1 MKAIDAPG
9 SANSSP
15 DGSLCGR
22 RILVVED
29 EILIALT
36 AQDMLTD
43 AGADVVIATCASEA
57 TDQLSGSHPL
67 DAAIIDLNLGHG
79 CDSSLAAI
87 AVRRGIPVVLATG
100 YSRVTDLPEAFTDIP
115 IVSKPYTGTTLVS
128 AVREAMGPRAAAG

>member
-1 MKAIDAPG
+1 MRVINTLD

-15 DGSLCGR
+15 NGSLHGC

-43 AGADVVIATCASEA
+43 AGANVVIATRATEA
-57 TDQLSGSHPL
+57 ADHLSGSHPL

-79 CDSSLAAI
+79 YDSSVAAI
-87 AVRRGIPVVLATG
+87 AVGRGIPVVFATG
-100 YSRVTDLPEAFTDIP
+100 YSRVTDLPPDFNGIP
-115 IVSKPYTGTTLVS
+115 IVSKPYTGAMLVS
-128 AVREAMGPRAAAG
+128 ALRVAMGPRAGAG